1 MLTIIKSLKRWFTAL
16 AFTIGSLFF
25 IIVSIPI
32 ILDSHSIQKALYGFI
47 STRFLTG
54 IEPDKIAFTF
64 FPSPSIEL
72 SDITVTREPLQN
84 STIEKVVIY
93 LSPDS
98 FFQRKIIVSR
108 ITIHNPAI
116 PLSANLLLIPFK
128 GENLFDHL
136 PKEQGDFSVEIK
148 NLTSESFKSS
158 DIQIDLSPSRKSVSG
173 KIALNQLNLT
183 EQMNG
188 ILANSVKTDF
198 SIPSYSASQV
208 AGQFIFKDIDHW
220 HIDLT
225 LSGSEISFTGTE
237 EQVIKSNK
245 IVCSVVMAERDL
257 STTVETIAIKPFASS
272 LSTKFKHDR
281 KSGKSSLLFS
291 GREVNIDTVRP
302 AVMKIMP
309 DNFISEK
316 IFDIVQG
323 GIVKEIEVLFQKSA
337 ASDLFSSQGIKALFA
352 PLNMTIRGELKKG
365 RINIPATSLTATETD
380 GIVTVQEGILNTE
393 ITHGRIGT
401 SEVNKGRLYVDLLHA
416 DHNFTGEFGVSA
428 DLEHLNGVLQ
438 TLLSGNPVSRELGTL
453 RDIHGTTTG
462 TLQLK
467 GKNNQKPSIS
477 VSTQD
482 ITLNGIYP
490 RLPQPLSITGGKFQ
504 YSNDMVTVASMNG
517 KFGESRFS
525 DLSASFTLDGNHLLK
540 IKSGRAQIALEE
552 VLPWLDSITSMA
564 PATHHQNSSML
575 PGTYNT
581 FSILPGKNNSELSR
595 TTSILAGIRYIL
607 PVIASSTGELT
618 LTETAFEGRLMA
630 PVTWDY
636 LFQGECNNITVRQ
649 QPDNVNLSD
658 LSARFLIS
666 PSMTRISGG
675 SANIENRAL
684 LSVLMKNRMVD
695 DTVKISNAMSLNS
708 TEILSDIRTPFT
720 IKDFDFQQTV
730 DINGIDNRTT
740 EGSGRVLF
748 NEDMQLYLSGKRV
761 DSSKQETS
769 EEEVT
774 SSTGASKTDHVK
786 TDTTALQYQIKI
798 SDNGMESATISY
810 DIKKQPSIRFTGSLD
825 TQTIASFF
833 NPLSSTYQALT
844 DLTGGKKFTVS
855 STQSDHYT
863 ITTDELD
870 LDFLLEKRELMSRNR
885 GKLPLPIFSF
895 TKSSLGDTGA
905 PLTHTE
911 ESSPVVITLNCNSFT
926 HKKINLSPFS
936 ARIYINGKDKK
947 ITIEKM
953 KMCNINGSTTIT
965 IKNNL
970 MELFIALKDE
980 NRNIEPVM
988 RCLYH
993 GERLM
998 KGNYSLNASLYSQN
1012 TIKNE
1017 NRDSIN
1023 LNTLKRNLTGTI
1035 KMTSDGG
1042 RIFRL
1047 TLLSRI
1053 LSVINISKLMEGK
1066 FPDIEQN
1073 GFAFNSIK
1081 ITADVEKGKIILKQA
1096 VINGLDMTLLFVGWI
1111 DPFTSEIELTC
1122 LVAPFKTADSIIKK
1136 IPIINTMLGGRLISV
1151 PVKAVGTL
1159 NNPDVTV
1166 LHPSEVAKSVL
1177 KTMKDILTTP
1187 FKLID
1192 VIQ

>member
-16 AFTIGSLFF
+16 AFTIGFLFF

-32 ILDSHSIQKALYGFI
+32 ILDSHSIQKALSGFI

-54 IEPDKIAFTF
+54 IEPDKIAFTI

-84 STIEKVVIY
+84 STIEKVVFY

-108 ITIHNPAI
+108 ITIQNPAI
-116 PLSANLLLIPFK
+116 PLSANLLSIPFK

-148 NLTSESFKSS
+148 ELTSESFKSS
-158 DIQIDLSPSRKSVSG
+158 DIQIDLSPSRKSVTG

-188 ILANSVKTDF
+188 ILANSVKTDL

-208 AGQFIFKDIDHW
+208 AGQFIFKAIDHW

-225 LSGSEISFTGTE
+225 LSGSEMSFTGTE
-237 EQVIKSNK
+237 KQVIKSDK
-245 IVCSVVMAERDL
+245 IICSVVMAEKDL
-257 STTVETIAIKPFASS
+257 SITMETIAIKPFASS
-272 LSTKFKHDR
+272 LSVKFKHDR

-291 GREVNIDTVRP
+291 GREVNVDTVRP

-309 DNFISEK
+309 DNFISGK

-337 ASDLFSSQGIKALFA
+337 TSDLFSGQGIKALFA

-416 DHNFTGEFGVSA
+416 DHDFTGEFGVSA

-438 TLLSGNPVSRELGTL
+438 TLLPGNPVSRELGTL

-504 YSNDMVTVASMNG
+504 YSDDMVTVTSMKG

-525 DLSASFTLDGNHLLK
+525 NLSASLTLDGDHLLK
-540 IKSGRAQIALEE
+540 IKSGRVQIALEE
-552 VLPWLDSITSMA
+552 VLPWLDSIASMA

-575 PGTYNT
+575 LDTDNT
-581 FSILPGKNNSELSR
+581 PGKNNSELSR
-595 TTSILAGIRYIL
+595 TTSILAGIRSIL
-607 PVIASSTGELT
+607 PIIASSTGELT

-684 LSVLMKNRMVD
+684 LSVFIKNRMVD
-695 DTVKISNAMSLNS
+695 DTVKISNAMGLNS

-740 EGSGRVLF
+740 EGSGRVFF
-748 NEDMQLYLSGKRV
+748 NENMQLYLSGKRV

-769 EEEVT
+769 EAEVT
-774 SSTGASKTDHVK
+774 SSTGVSKTGHVK
-786 TDTTALQYQIKI
+786 TDNTALQYQIRI
-798 SDNGMESATISY
+798 SDNSMESATISY
-810 DIKKQPSIRFTGSLD
+810 DIKKQPSMRFTGSLD

-833 NPLSSTYQALT
+833 NPCSSTYQSLT
-844 DLTGGKKFTVS
+844 SLTEGKKFTVS
-855 STQSDHYT
+855 STQIDHYT

-870 LDFLLEKRELMSRNR
+870 LDFLLEKRELMSRTR

-895 TKSSLGDTGA
+895 TKSSLEETGA

-911 ESSPVVITLNCNSFT
+911 PSSPVVITFNCNSFT

-936 ARIYINGKDKK
+936 ARIYINGKDKE

-953 KMCNINGSTTIT
+953 KLCNINGSTTIT

-970 MELFIALKDE
+970 MELFIALNDE
-980 NRNIEPVM
+980 KRNIEPVM

-998 KGNYSLNASLYSQN
+998 NGNYSLNASLYSQN

-1023 LNTLKRNLTGTI
+1023 LNTLKRNLKGTI